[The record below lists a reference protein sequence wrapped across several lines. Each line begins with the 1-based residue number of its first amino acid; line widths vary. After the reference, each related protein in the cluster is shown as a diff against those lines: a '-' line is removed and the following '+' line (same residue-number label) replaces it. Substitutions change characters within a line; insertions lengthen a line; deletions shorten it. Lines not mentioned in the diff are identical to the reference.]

1 MLETSSPSHLLESDS
16 FTETE
21 ILGQPDLWLK
31 LWKHFQ
37 SVEFDLKNYLDKVL
51 DNNETRIILTG
62 AGTSAFIGD
71 VLLGAFNKS
80 FHNPVSAIA
89 TTDLITHPELY
100 LNKNHKYLLI
110 SFARSGNSPE
120 SSQAILLTEE
130 LSKQAYHIIITCNNN
145 NELIKTVSDKNH
157 FTFLM
162 PPGADDKGLA
172 MTGSF
177 TTMLLAG
184 LLITRIYK
192 NKDLEEQFNL
202 LYRYGN
208 KILNEYSRDIKQVTT
223 FDFKRAV
230 FLGSGM
236 LKGIARESQL
246 KLQELTDGKIICK
259 YDSFMGFRH
268 GPKAVVDESTLIVYL
283 FSNDNYVNQY
293 EVDLVNANVSG
304 RKNLFTIGVMEQEIK
319 VPGMDLQII
328 LSDNGKNIQEDFMS
342 VVSVLPAQLL
352 GFYKSLNLGLN
363 PDSPS
368 KSGMIHRV
376 VQGVKVYQY
385 SNGKK

>member
-1 MLETSSPSHLLESDS
+1 MIETNSLNHLLESDF
-16 FTETE
+16 FTESE

-31 LWKHFQ
+31 LFKDFQ
-37 SVEFDLKNYLDKVL
+37 SIKCDLKNYLDKIL
-51 DNNETRIILTG
+51 DDKEIRIILTG

-80 FHNPVSAIA
+80 FQNPVSAIP

-100 LNKNHKYLLI
+100 LNKSNKYLLI

-120 SSQAILLTEE
+120 SSQAILLTED
-130 LSKQAYHIIITCNNN
+130 LSKQTYHILITCNN
-145 NELIKTVSDKNH
+145 ESDLIKTVSGKNH

-162 PPGADDKGLA
+162 PPEADDRGLA

-184 LLITRIYK
+184 LLITRIY
-192 NKDLEEQFNL
+192 NDEDLEGQFNL
-202 LYRYGN
+202 LYTYGN
-208 KILNEYSRDIKQVTT
+208 KILNEYAKDIKQVTT
-223 FDFKRAV
+223 YDFKRAV

-236 LKGIARESQL
+236 LKGIARESHL
-246 KLQELTDGKIICK
+246 KLQELTDGKVICK

-268 GPKAVVDESTLIVYL
+268 GPKAIVGEDTLIAYL
-283 FSNDNYVNQY
+283 FSNNKHVNLY

-304 RKNLFTIGVMEQEIK
+304 RKNLFSIGIMEQEIK
-319 VPGMDLQII
+319 VPGIDLQIV
-328 LSDNGKNIQEDFMS
+328 LSDNGKNIQEDFLT

-376 VQGVKVYQY
+376 VQGVKIYPY
-385 SNGKK
+385 NNGIE